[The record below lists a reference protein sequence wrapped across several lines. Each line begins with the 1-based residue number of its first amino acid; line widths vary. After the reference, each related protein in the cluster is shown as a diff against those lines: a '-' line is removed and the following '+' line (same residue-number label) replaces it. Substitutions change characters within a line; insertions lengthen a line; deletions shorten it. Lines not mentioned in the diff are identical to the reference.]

1 MESFDTLLLMR
12 MTERMLGLLAGVLCV
27 VLGYRLFIR
36 LPEKTDSAGKVVLP
50 GGISIWMSRVGPGCF
65 FALFGAA
72 IVAYSFTSAVKVAD
86 ERLAP
91 AARPAGESQSEAMA
105 LRKQEIS
112 AMSDRS
118 ARAAKSA
125 GSEEALIELR
135 TALVNLNAAID
146 RLQRDTA
153 PPERDR
159 LVSGLQNAK
168 TMLLRAAW
176 NPAWGDPARFQS
188 WINSGAILPAPA
200 GMDEPAGLYLAGQTR

>member
-1 MESFDTLLLMR
+1 MESFDTVLLMR
-12 MTERMLGLLAGVLCV
+12 MAERLLGLLAGVLCV
-27 VLGYRLFIR
+27 VLGYRLFVR

-72 IVAYSFTSAVKVAD
+72 IVAYSFTSAVKVSD
-86 ERLAP
+86 ERMAP
-91 AARPAGESQSEAMA
+91 QVRPGESQSEAQA

-118 ARAAKSA
+118 ARSAKSGA
-125 GSEEALIELR
+125 GDEGLAELR
-135 TALVNLNAAID
+135 TALANLNATID
-146 RLQRDTA
+146 RLQRDVA
-153 PPERDR
+153 PPERER
-159 LVSGLQNAK
+159 LVAGLQNAK
-168 TMLLRAAW
+168 LLLLRGAW
-176 NPAWGDPARFQS
+176 SPAWGDPARFQS

>member
-12 MTERMLGLLAGVLCV
+12 MAERMLGLLAGVLCV
-27 VLGYRLFIR
+27 VLGYRLFVR

-86 ERLAP
+86 ERMAP
-91 AARPAGESQSEAMA
+91 IARPAGESHNEAIA

-125 GSEEALIELR
+125 ASEEALIELR
-135 TALVNLNAAID
+135 AALVNLNAVID
-146 RLQRDTA
+146 RLQRDAA

-159 LVSGLQNAK
+159 LVAGLQNAK

-176 NPAWGDPARFQS
+176 NPAWGDPARFQT